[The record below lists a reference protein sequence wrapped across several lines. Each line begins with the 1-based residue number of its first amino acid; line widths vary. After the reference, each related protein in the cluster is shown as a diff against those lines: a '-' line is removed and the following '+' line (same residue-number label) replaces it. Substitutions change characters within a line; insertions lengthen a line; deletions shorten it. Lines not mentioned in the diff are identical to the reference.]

1 MLRFLF
7 PALLGLVGCG
17 ILLSLGNWQVERLAW
32 KEAILADINAR
43 IFDAPVPLPAA
54 PTETAD
60 KYGAVAASGTLT
72 GPEIHVLA
80 SAKGLG
86 AGYRVIQAL
95 DMGER
100 RVMVDLGFL
109 PLELKDA
116 ARPART
122 VTLEGNLHWPDEITS
137 STPETDT
144 TRDIWF
150 ARDVPTMAAHLG
162 TEPTLII
169 ARTVSPGQGPL
180 RPYPLD
186 SASIPNDH
194 LAYAVTWF
202 GLAAVWLGMTLL
214 WMWRMRR
221 QPQTQG

>member
-1 MLRFLF
+1 MRFIF
-7 PALLGLVGCG
+7 PLLLGLIGCG
-17 ILLSLGNWQVERLAW
+17 VLLSLGFWQVERLAW
-32 KEAILADINAR
+32 KNAILADIDAR
-43 IFDAPVPLPAA
+43 IFDAPVPLPAVPDA
-54 PTETAD
+54 EAD
-60 KYGAVAASGTLT
+60 KYRAVMATGTLT

-95 DMGER
+95 DLDGR

-109 PLELKDA
+109 PLEQKDTT
-116 ARPART
+116 RPEREVT
-122 VTLEGNLHWPDEITS
+122 VTGNLHWPDEINS

-144 TRDIWF
+144 TRAIWF
-150 ARDVPTMAAHLG
+150 ARDVPTMATHLG

-169 ARTVSPGQGPL
+169 ARDTTPTQGAL
-180 RPYPLD
+180 TPYPLD
-186 SASIPNDH
+186 SGTIPNDH
-194 LAYAVTWF
+194 LSYAVTWF

-221 QPQTQG
+221 KP